1 MHRLILRFRLY
12 CPDSSIDKV
21 LLPAGA
27 SAFSWLVDDDLNGT
41 DMKRLT
47 LIRHAK
53 SSWKDPECAD
63 FDRPL
68 AKRGKNDALIMGR
81 RLAERGENPSLILS
95 SPAKRALSTMRRI
108 VSAMG
113 PDKSIVPEVR
123 LYHADYRDLL
133 GLIGEI
139 EDVHG
144 DVVLCGHNPELTDF
158 CNFVADRQIENLP
171 TCGVVSLDFSV
182 ESWKDIGRATGKI
195 RYTDCLK
202 NIRFVGNAH
211 PDL

>member
-1 MHRLILRFRLY
+1 VHRLILRFRLY
-12 CPDSSIDKV
+12 CQDSSIDKV
-21 LLPAGA
+21 LFPAGA
-27 SAFSWLVDDDLNGT
+27 SAFSWLVGDDLNST

-81 RLAERGENPSLILS
+81 RLAERGESPSLILS
-95 SPAKRALSTMRRI
+95 SPARRALATMKRI
-108 VSAMG
+108 ADAMG
-113 PDKSIVPEVR
+113 GEKTIVPEVR
-123 LYHADYRDLL
+123 LYQADYRDLL
-133 GLIGEI
+133 GLVGEI

-144 DVVLCGHNPELTDF
+144 AVILCGHNPEFTDF
-158 CNFVADRQIENLP
+158 CNFVADSRIEKIP

-182 ESWKDIGRATGKI
+182 DSWKEIGRSIGRI
-195 RYTDCLK
+195 RYCDWPKKLSLC
-202 NIRFVGNAH
+202 R
-211 PDL
+211 